1 MINWM
6 TAESRMRHIRHLVE
20 TVGREGLMDQLIG
33 LARQF
38 GEDRFREMA
47 ADDLM
52 AAARPGDAVPSV
64 YAAYRPIVVDGI
76 RYLFARLSLP
86 RLIDL
91 IADQACLDPETTP
104 GARLLRLAARMPTLH
119 KLGQTIARNP
129 HLEGSLRRW
138 LVELESGPGAGD
150 IDGIR
155 REITDSLGPAVMADH
170 AVEID
175 GRVLAEASVGAVV
188 AFAYRDG
195 SGKRGRGVFKVL
207 KPGVRERLDEEL
219 VLLDEVGRYLD
230 GRRDRYPLADF
241 RFIETF
247 ADVRTA
253 LSQEANLSGEQAN
266 LCRAIRFYGAGG
278 TAHVPAVLPFSTPAV
293 TAMGLMPGGKV
304 TDAAMSPTGRRRAIR
319 TLVKALCFDP
329 VFSAADTTPI
339 HGDPHAG
346 NLFAISPHGAVGL
359 LDWSLAG
366 SLTKAVRGKMVNLMR
381 GVVEGDPA
389 RIAGAAADLAVP
401 SEDGSTARI
410 RSTVDAVRARID
422 FRAAGYARRIF
433 LVIDALAEAGIR
445 FPPDLL
451 LFRKAFF
458 TLDGVLRVLDPEFDL
473 DACLIREMAGLM
485 IAELPRRW
493 VFSLLPGL
501 DRADHYRSLM
511 SNRDLWQLGTHLFF
525 NALYEGAALA
535 GGILDDYLD
544 GVTGV
549 RAPASGDVRP

>member
-6 TAESRMRHIRHLVE
+6 TAESRMRHIRHLAE
-20 TVGREGLMDQLIG
+20 TVGRDGLTEQLTG

-52 AAARPGDAVPSV
+52 TAARPGDAVPSA
-64 YAAYRPIVVDGI
+64 YAAYRPIVTDGI
-76 RYLFARLSLP
+76 RYLFAHLSLP

-91 IADQACLDPETTP
+91 IADQAGLDSETPP
-104 GARLLRLAARMPTLH
+104 GARLLRLATQMPTLH

-129 HLEGSLRRW
+129 HLDESLRRW
-138 LVELESGPGAGD
+138 LVELENGPGTGD
-150 IDGIR
+150 VGGIR
-155 REITDSLGPAVMADH
+155 REITDSLGSAVMADH
-170 AVEID
+170 AIEIED
-175 GRVLAEASVGAVV
+175 RVVAEASVGAVV
-188 AFAYRDG
+188 PFGYRDRT
-195 SGKRGRGVFKVL
+195 GKRGRGVFKVL

-219 VLLDEVGRYLD
+219 SILDAVGRYLD

-253 LSQEANLSGEQAN
+253 LSEEANLSGEQAN
-266 LCRAIRFYGAGG
+266 LCRAIRFYGSSG
-278 TAHVPAVLPFSTPAV
+278 TAHVPAVLPFSTPTV

-329 VFSAADTTPI
+329 VFSAADTTPV

-346 NLFAISPHGAVGL
+346 NLFAISSSGAVGL

-366 SLTKAVRGKMVNLMR
+366 SLTKAVRVKMVTLMR
-381 GVVEGDPA
+381 GVVEGDPS
-389 RIAGAAADLAVP
+389 RIAGAAADLAG
-401 SEDGSTARI
+401 EDGFMGRI
-410 RSTVDAVRARID
+410 RPTVDAVRARPD
-422 FRAAGYARRIF
+422 FRAAGYARRVF
-433 LVIDALAEAGIR
+433 LVIDALAVTGVR
-445 FPPDLL
+445 FPSDLM

-458 TLDGVLRVLDPEFDL
+458 TLDGVLRALDPEFDL

-493 VFSLLPGL
+493 VFSLFPGL

-511 SNRDLWQLGTHLFF
+511 SNRDLWHLGTHLFF
-525 NALYEGAALA
+525 NALYGGAAIA
-535 GGILDDYLD
+535 GRVLDDYLE
-544 GVTGV
+544 GVSA
-549 RAPASGDVRP
+549 APVSVPGDARP